1 MNTQRGKRMDDIE
14 VGGESEKTSGL
25 HSPDDVGLLSAMGIR
40 EGESTGWVSSGV
52 STGLLTD
59 PGQNKDPD

>member
-14 VGGESEKTSGL
+14 VGGEREKASGL

-40 EGESTGWVSSGV
+40 EGKAQDGSAAAS
-52 STGLLTD
+52 LRAC
-59 PGQNKDPD
+59 